1 MRILLRLGDAQLREA
16 HRRDVLADRILHVLL
31 VEQDVQPL
39 EFGIVRG
46 HAAVIERQR
55 VHPFGGHVLLREHD
69 GQLLGAVVAVVE
81 EDHHVAGT
89 DRPDGFPL
97 GVDTHD
103 RLDELVGHVG
113 VVGLLHGGDHVRR
126 RLADTVHELIVGHL
140 HTLPALVAI
149 HRIVTADDR
158 RDDARRLRR
167 MALQRLNE
175 TLAAVRVGIAAVH
188 EAVYIGMLDAV
199 GLGDVAEFVEVVD
212 RRVHAAV
219 RHEAHEVHVHAL
231 RLGVLESRLH
241 LRVLHDRTVLAGAV
255 DLHQILIDHAAR
267 TDIEVSHLG
276 VAHLPV
282 GQPHVLAVGMQL
294 RMGILLGHRR
304 NICGMDGRNDVALGP
319 VADAPTVQNHKQY
332 FLFHCF
338 ILVYFNSSII
348 SSTALSIAACN
359 LSGFLPPAVAKKG

>member
-1 MRILLRLGDAQLREA
+1 
-16 HRRDVLADRILHVLL
+16 
-31 VEQDVQPL
+31 
-39 EFGIVRG
+39 
-46 HAAVIERQR
+46 
-55 VHPFGGHVLLREHD
+55 
-69 GQLLGAVVAVVE
+69 
-81 EDHHVAGT
+81 
-89 DRPDGFPL
+89 
-97 GVDTHD
+97 
-103 RLDELVGHVG
+103 
-113 VVGLLHGGDHVRR
+113 
-126 RLADTVHELIVGHL
+126 
-140 HTLPALVAI
+140 
-149 HRIVTADDR
+149 
-158 RDDARRLRR
+158 
-167 MALQRLNE
+167 MALQRLDE

-188 EAVYIGMLDAV
+188 EAVHIGMLDAV
-199 GLGDVAEFVEVVD
+199 GLGYVAEFVEVVD

-294 RMGILLGHRR
+294 RMRILFGHRR
-304 NICGMDGRNDVALGP
+304 NICGMDGRNDVTLGS

>member
-1 MRILLRLGDAQLREA
+1 MSSC
-16 HRRDVLADRILHVLL
+16 VSTT
-31 VEQDVQPL
+31 
-39 EFGIVRG
+39 
-46 HAAVIERQR
+46 
-55 VHPFGGHVLLREHD
+55 
-69 GQLLGAVVAVVE
+69 E

-167 MALQRLNE
+167 MALQRLDE
-175 TLAAVRVGIAAVH
+175 TLAAVRVGIAAV
-188 EAVYIGMLDAV
+188 
-199 GLGDVAEFVEVVD
+199 LGYVAEFVEVVD

-294 RMGILLGHRR
+294 RMRILFGHRR
-304 NICGMDGRNDVALGP
+304 NICGMDGRNDVALGS
-319 VADAPTVQNHKQY
+319 VADTPTVQNHKQY

>member
-1 MRILLRLGDAQLREA
+1 
-16 HRRDVLADRILHVLL
+16 
-31 VEQDVQPL
+31 
-39 EFGIVRG
+39 
-46 HAAVIERQR
+46 
-55 VHPFGGHVLLREHD
+55 
-69 GQLLGAVVAVVE
+69 
-81 EDHHVAGT
+81 
-89 DRPDGFPL
+89 
-97 GVDTHD
+97 
-103 RLDELVGHVG
+103 
-113 VVGLLHGGDHVRR
+113 
-126 RLADTVHELIVGHL
+126 
-140 HTLPALVAI
+140 
-149 HRIVTADDR
+149 
-158 RDDARRLRR
+158 
-167 MALQRLNE
+167 MALQRLDE

-219 RHEAHEVHVHAL
+219 RHETHEVHVHAL

-294 RMGILLGHRR
+294 RMRILFGHRR
-304 NICGMDGRNDVALGP
+304 NICGMDGRNDVTLGS